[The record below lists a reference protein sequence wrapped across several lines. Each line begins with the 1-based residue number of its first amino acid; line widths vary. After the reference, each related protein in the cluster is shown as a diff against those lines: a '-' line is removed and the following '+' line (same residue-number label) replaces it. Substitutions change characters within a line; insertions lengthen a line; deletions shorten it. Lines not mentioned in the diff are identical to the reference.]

1 MYKDRN
7 EIIKEF
13 KKIGFTEYEAK
24 LYLLLLQKGELNGYQ
39 AAKYSEIPKA
49 NTYSALNSLTEKGYA
64 YRIEEDS
71 TRFVPRIFTEIASN
85 KVKELESSLKFIE
98 DNLPKRKYDQDNY
111 LTIEGTDKIVDKI
124 LHMIENTREKILL
137 DLWAEDFNLIKN
149 SLLTAQKRGVKLF
162 IVYMGD
168 DNKYSETNNIGNI
181 YIHEPSNGGISN
193 DGRDFTMTC
202 DHSEAISGSIGDVNG
217 KAIYSSNKSF
227 INLAVES
234 IAHDILL
241 TEATRDCSN
250 NTRSKISELETELF
264 ND

>member
-1 MYKDRN
+1 MDKDRK

-49 NTYSALNSLTEKGYA
+49 NAYSALNSLTEKGHA
-64 YRIEEDS
+64 YRIEEGS
-71 TRFVPRIFTEIASN
+71 TRFVARKFTEIASN

-98 DNLPKRKYDQDNY
+98 EHLPERKYDQGNY
-111 LTIEGTDKIVDKI
+111 LTIIGTDKILDKI
-124 LHMIENTREKILL
+124 LHIIENAREKILL
-137 DLWAEDFNLIKN
+137 DLWAEDFKLIKK
-149 SLLTAQKRGVKLF
+149 SLLEAQKRGVKLF

-168 DNKYSETNNIGNI
+168 DKYSEIDNIENI
-181 YIHEPSNGGISN
+181 YIHESSKGGISN

-202 DHSEAISGSIGDVNG
+202 DHSEAISGSIGDVNS

-241 TEATRDCSN
+241 TEAARDCSN
-250 NTRSKISELETELF
+250 TTKSKIRELERELF
-264 ND
+264 DV